1 MLALDMR
8 MDATGRPP
16 AVKAKKGRTNMGLQ
30 TPTWDSKLFQNL
42 DTFPAVRHPNSSS
55 QRTRPPCRA
64 WHLGCSKTVILI
76 RVLAV
81 LLVFARLASAQVLP
95 PEEIYHRL
103 VPSVLTLQVANS
115 QGEHFVGSAFLA
127 LDNGIAVT
135 SWHVISDATNVTAR
149 LADNRFVSVR
159 GLVDKDEKHDLA
171 LIRLDLADRPKVQL
185 NTNTPPVGSRTYVI
199 GAPKGFEFSITDGLL
214 SQVQQVDGYDQFQV
228 SCPISGGNS
237 GGPLINDHGEV
248 VGITS
253 WTKRDAQNLSFA
265 TPARFLA
272 GLNPK
277 LPAAP
282 WNKSVAAI
290 QPIAKADKPG
300 AELVTTTQPST
311 AQDNVRDL
319 KQFLQSSAGKH
330 FTVFIID
337 DDEDEKEFDIT
348 VPADFLKAP

>member
-1 MLALDMR
+1 M
-8 MDATGRPP
+8 
-16 AVKAKKGRTNMGLQ
+16 
-30 TPTWDSKLFQNL
+30 
-42 DTFPAVRHPNSSS
+42 
-55 QRTRPPCRA
+55 
-64 WHLGCSKTVILI
+64 
-76 RVLAV
+76 AV
-81 LLVFARLASAQVLP
+81 LLLFARLASAQVLP

-115 QGEHFVGSAFLA
+115 QGERFVGSAFFA
-127 LDNGIAVT
+127 LDDGIAVT

-149 LADNRFVSVR
+149 LADNRFVAVR

-171 LIRLDLADRPKVQL
+171 LIRLDLADRPQVQL

-214 SQVQQVDGYDQFQV
+214 SQIQQVDGYDQFQV

-237 GGPLINDHGEV
+237 GGPLINDRGEV

-277 LPAAP
+277 LPAVPWSKAAP
-282 WNKSVAAI
+282 SV
-290 QPIAKADKPG
+290 QPVAKANSSG
-300 AELVTTTQPST
+300 AEPVATAQPST
-311 AQDNVRDL
+311 TDEKVRDL

-330 FTVFIID
+330 VTVLIID
-337 DDEDEKEFDIT
+337 DEEDEKEFDIT

>member
-1 MLALDMR
+1 M
-8 MDATGRPP
+8 GREPE
-16 AVKAKKGRTNMGLQ
+16 KAAASGQNHQRSYCSDNPSRIWT
-30 TPTWDSKLFQNL
+30 LFQPL
-42 DTFPAVRHPNSSS
+42 GTAVPKCRRPIHPCL
-55 QRTRPPCRA
+55 P
-64 WHLGCSKTVILI
+64 WHLGCFKTVILI
-76 RVLAV
+76 RVLAA

-103 VPSVLTLQVANS
+103 VPSVLTLQVVNS
-115 QGEHFVGSAFLA
+115 QGERFVGSAFLA
-127 LDNGIAVT
+127 LTNGIAVT

-171 LIRLDLADRPKVQL
+171 LIRLDLADRPEVQL
-185 NTNTPPVGSRTYVI
+185 NTNTPLVGSRTYVI

-237 GGPLINDHGEV
+237 GGPLINDRGEV

-272 GLNPK
+272 GLNPA
-277 LPAAP
+277 LPAVPLNKLAP
-282 WNKSVAAI
+282 A
-290 QPIAKADKPG
+290 
-300 AELVTTTQPST
+300 TQPVTKATPSDSERVT
-311 AQDNVRDL
+311 AAQSSPSPDNIRDL
-319 KQFLQSSAGKH
+319 KQFLQSSTGKH
-330 FTVFIID
+330 VTVLIID
-337 DDEDEKEFDIT
+337 DDENEKQFDLT
-348 VPADFLKAP
+348 VPPDFLKAP